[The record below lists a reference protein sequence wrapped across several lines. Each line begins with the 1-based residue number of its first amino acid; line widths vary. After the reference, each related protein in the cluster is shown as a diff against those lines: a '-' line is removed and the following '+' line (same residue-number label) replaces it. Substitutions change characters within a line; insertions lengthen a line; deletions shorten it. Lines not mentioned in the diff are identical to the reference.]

1 MKTLILIL
9 LTILLVGHP
18 EAGVKLESTVKVEES
33 TPSVTVKA
41 EEDISQEVR
50 YPAIDL
56 INQARVDIELEPL
69 TRNQLLTDSAT
80 AKACDLRDRDYWAHV
95 APDGT
100 QPWEFFI
107 DAGYIYTYAGENLCR
122 NLDEVTCVEA
132 CMRSKKHRE
141 NILSPDF
148 KDIGIGKCGKFV
160 VQHFG
165 DKRDL

>member
-33 TPSVTVKA
+33 TPSVAIEAKENLGQKIT
-41 EEDISQEVR
+41 

-56 INQARVDIELEPL
+56 INKERANEGIESLA
-69 TRNQLLTDSAT
+69 RNQLLVNSAT
-80 AKACDLRDRDYWAHV
+80 AKACDLRDRDYWAHI

-107 DAGYIYTYAGENLCR
+107 DEGYIYTYAGENLCMDQ
-122 NLDEVTCVEA
+122 DEITCVKT
-132 CMRSKKHRE
+132 CMRSKDHRE
-141 NILSPDF
+141 NILSLDF

-165 DKRDL
+165 AKSNL